1 MQLNKPVSKNHMRRF
16 IFVSIKIACY
26 PLFVLTS
33 LSAIVH
39 TVAGNWDNVI
49 AAAIILLI
57 CATLIKFVWWR
68 ESVAT
73 RKFHSELQNLE
84 GLDKCPISR
93 QQLRELFEFLDRTN
107 PEPCTLRLKESY
119 AFLQERGLEIEQT
132 LKWFHANGAKC
143 DCEVIMNTADR
154 YGEEI
159 GFEPTYDEADD
170 G

>member
-1 MQLNKPVSKNHMRRF
+1 MRRF
-16 IFVSIKIACY
+16 IFVSIKLVCY
-26 PLFVLTS
+26 PLFVLAS
-33 LSAIVH
+33 LSAIAH
-39 TVAGNWDNVI
+39 TVLGTWDNLVV
-49 AAAIILLI
+49 AAIISAT

-132 LKWFHANGAKC
+132 LKWFLANGAKC

-159 GFEPTYDEADD
+159 GFEPTYDESDD
-170 G
+170 E

>member
-1 MQLNKPVSKNHMRRF
+1 MRRF
-16 IFVSIKIACY
+16 IFVSIKMVCY
-26 PLFVLTS
+26 PLFVLMS
-33 LSAIVH
+33 LSVIVQM
-39 TVAGNWDNVI
+39 VAGTWDNLVV
-49 AAAIILLI
+49 AAIISAT

-68 ESVAT
+68 ESVAA
-73 RKFHSELQNLE
+73 RKFYSELQKLE

-93 QQLRELFEFLDRTN
+93 QQLRELFEFLDRPN

-132 LKWFHANGAKC
+132 LKWFLANGAKC
-143 DCEVIMNTADR
+143 DCEVIMNTANR